1 MAVAVVESFK
11 YVSMYGLSAG
21 TKQKWPLQR
30 AVAISGGLT
39 V

>member
-11 YVSMYGLSAG
+11 YDSMYMACPPGQNKSGRCIGL
-21 TKQKWPLQR
+21 WPL
-30 AVAISGGLT
+30 GGST